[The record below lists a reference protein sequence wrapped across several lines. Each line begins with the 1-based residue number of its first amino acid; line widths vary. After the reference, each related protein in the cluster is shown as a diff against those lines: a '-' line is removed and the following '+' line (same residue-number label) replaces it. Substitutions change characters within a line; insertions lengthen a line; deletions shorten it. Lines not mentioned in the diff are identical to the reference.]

1 MNSQVSIAAPNTL
14 DQSGSLH
21 RNAAA
26 AGPVPIPSSTLRSAA
41 LAGLGNVPN
50 LNNTNQ
56 LNVTYT
62 NESGHHSI
70 GEPRASLG
78 SQHPGV
84 SGGGRQERTARVD
97 LDLNKFYSDN
107 ISQPNAADAADSRFV
122 HTLDS
127 QPSHRSHNP
136 SFSFQVAAD
145 GKAQGTPSPADR
157 ARVVKTQSSRERT

>member
-1 MNSQVSIAAPNTL
+1 ML
-14 DQSGSLH
+14 DQSGPLH

-26 AGPVPIPSSTLRSAA
+26 AGTVPIPSSTLRSAA

-50 LNNTNQ
+50 LNNTNRSI
-56 LNVTYT
+56 NVTHIT
-62 NESGHHSI
+62 NESGQHSN

-78 SQHPGV
+78 SQHPGA
-84 SGGGRQERTARVD
+84 SGVINSGGRQERTARVD
-97 LDLNKFYSDN
+97 LDLNKFYSDSV
-107 ISQPNAADAADSRFV
+107 SQPNGVDAADSRFV

-145 GKAQGTPSPADR
+145 SKAQGSPSPADR
-157 ARVVKTQSSRERT
+157 ARVIKT